1 MYSTTMRRTITGRHT
16 FTGRGALSN
25 PPGRFDLQKLEAVD
39 DGWYLE
45 EAPDSIATTLEPERA
60 RTVISHN
67 DSPDIPFESSINPY
81 RGCEH
86 ACNYCSSGDTLVF
99 MGGGRTRRISELRVG
114 DEIYGTRRVGW
125 YRRYTKSRVLAHW
138 STIKPAFRITL
149 EDGTTLVTSGDHRFL
164 TERGW
169 KFVTGTECG
178 RARRPH
184 LTTSNKLMGTG
195 AFAEAVRSNDD
206 YRRGYLCGII
216 RGDAHLGTVDY
227 LRKDGSAGKS
237 HRFRLALCD
246 QEALVRARNYLLD
259 FDISTNG
266 FLFQAAVGSRRAM
279 HAISAQ
285 SFTRVQSIRGLIA
298 WPTSPTKEW
307 SAGFLAGIFDAE
319 GSFSQTVLRIK
330 NTDAEII
337 GWIRECLRAFN
348 FTFVVEHIHHEDKKP
363 IDVVRLKGG
372 LREHLRFFHAVCPAI
387 SRKLDIEGQ
396 AVKSDARLRLVH
408 IEPLQTMRLYDI
420 TTETEDFIANGVIS
434 HNCFARP
441 SHAYMGLS
449 PGLDFETR
457 LFYKADAAKLLEAE
471 LARPDYVCKPIM
483 LGANTDPYQ
492 PVERRMQ
499 VTRSILEVLAR
510 TRHPVT
516 VLTKS
521 ALVLRD
527 LDLLAELAGQGL
539 ASVGISVTTQD
550 NELKRTLEPR
560 AASPAARLRALEALS
575 EAGVRTGVMVA
586 PVIPALTDHE
596 MEGILAAAAAA
607 GVRWAGYVLLRL
619 PYEIKDLF
627 AEWLAEHYPERAQH
641 VLSLIRAMREGRDND
656 PRFGSRMRGT
666 GPYAVLLRN
675 RFRIACQRLNLNSSA
690 RDTLNTELFRPPAPA
705 GPQLR
710 LGL

>member
-1 MYSTTMRRTITGRHT
+1 MRRTITGRQS

-60 RTVISHN
+60 RSVISTN
-67 DSPDIPFESSINPY
+67 DSPDIPFEQSINPY
-81 RGCEH
+81 RGCSH
-86 ACNYCSSGDTLVF
+86 GCVYCTSGDTPIL
-99 MGGGRTRRISELRVG
+99 MADGRLRPIAKLGVG
-114 DEIYGTRRVGW
+114 DEIYGTRRVGH
-125 YRRYTKSRVLAHW
+125 YRRYVKSRVLARW

-169 KFVTGTECG
+169 KFVTGTEWG
-178 RARRPH
+178 RLRRPH

-195 AFAEAVRSNDD
+195 AFAQPVRTNDD
-206 YRRGYLCGII
+206 YRRGYLCGMI
-216 RGDAHLGTVDY
+216 RGDGLLRTVVRQ
-227 LRKDGSAGKS
+227 RKDGSIGQS
-237 HRFRLALCD
+237 HQFRLALCD

-259 FDISTNG
+259 FEVSTQG
-266 FLFQAAVGSRRAM
+266 FLFQAAAGNRRAM
-279 HAISAQ
+279 HAISAY
-285 SFTRVQSIRGLIA
+285 STGVRLIHELVAWSVSPSI
-298 WPTSPTKEW
+298 EW
-307 SAGFLAGIFDAE
+307 AAGFLAGIFDAE
-319 GSFSQTVLRIK
+319 GSFSQTVLRIS
-330 NTDAEII
+330 NTDPEII
-337 GWIRECLRAFN
+337 GRICSCLRTFG
-348 FTFVVEHIHHEDKKP
+348 FTFVVEHAPFETRKP
-363 IDVVRLKGG
+363 MDVVRLTGG
-372 LREHLRFFHAVCPAI
+372 LREHLRFFHTVGPAI

-396 AVKSDARLRLVH
+396 AVKSDARLKVIS
-408 IEPLQTMRLYDI
+408 IEPLKAMRLYDI

-434 HNCFARP
+434 HNCYARP
-441 SHAYMGLS
+441 SHAYLGLS
-449 PGLDFETR
+449 PGLDFETH
-457 LFYKADAAKLLEAE
+457 LFYKADAAKVLEAE

-492 PVERRMQ
+492 PVERRML

-516 VLTKS
+516 VVTKS

-527 LDLLAELAGQGL
+527 LDLLTELAGQGL
-539 ASVGISVTTQD
+539 ASVALSVTTLD
-550 NELKRTLEPR
+550 AELKRRLEPR
-560 AASPAARLRALEALS
+560 TASPQARLRTLAALS
-575 EAGVRTGVMVA
+575 AAGVPSGVLVA

-596 MEGILAAAAAA
+596 MEGILAAAAQA

-627 AEWLAEHYPERAQH
+627 VEWLAEHYPQRAEH
-641 VLSLIRAMREGRDND
+641 VMSLIRAMRGGRDND

-675 RFRIACQRLNLNSSA
+675 RFRIACQRLNLNSAA
-690 RDTLNTELFRPPAPA
+690 RDTLNTALFCPPEPA
-705 GPQLR
+705 GSQLR

>member
-1 MYSTTMRRTITGRHT
+1 MRRTITGRQA

-25 PPGRFDLQKLEAVD
+25 PPGRFDLQTLEAVD

-45 EAPDSIATTLEPERA
+45 EAPDSIATTLEPDRA
-60 RTVISHN
+60 RSVISHN
-67 DSPDIPFESSINPY
+67 DSPDIPFERSINPY

-86 ACNYCSSGDTLVF
+86 ACSYCAAGDTAVL
-99 MGGGRTRRISELRVG
+99 MADGSTRPLYQLKVG
-114 DEIYGTRRVGW
+114 HEIYGTRRVGH
-125 YRRYTKSRVLAHW
+125 YRRFVKSRVLAHW

-169 KFVTGTECG
+169 KFVTGSQCG
-178 RARRPH
+178 GARRPH
-184 LTTSNKLMGTG
+184 LTRCNKLMGTG
-195 AFAEAVRSNDD
+195 AFAEAVRTNDD
-206 YRRGYLCGII
+206 YRRGYLCGMI

-259 FDISTNG
+259 FDVSTNG
-266 FLFQAAVGSRRAM
+266 FLFQAAVGNRRAM

-285 SFTRVQSIRGLIA
+285 SFTRVQSIRGLIS
-298 WPTSPTKEW
+298 WPTSPTREW

-319 GSFSQTVLRIK
+319 GSFSQTILRIP
-330 NTDAEII
+330 NTDSEIVS
-337 GWIRECLRAFN
+337 WIRRCLFDFN
-348 FTFVVEHIHHEDKKP
+348 FSSVIEHIHHDDRKP
-363 IDVVRLKGG
+363 MDVVRLKGG
-372 LREHLRFFHAVCPAI
+372 LREHLRFFHTVCPAI

-396 AVKSDARLRLVH
+396 AVKSDARLGVVH

-441 SHAYMGLS
+441 SHAYLGLS

-457 LFYKADAAKLLEAE
+457 LFYKADAAKVLEAE

-560 AASPAARLRALEALS
+560 AASPAARLRALAALS
-575 EAGVRTGVMVA
+575 AAGVPTGVLVA

-596 MEGILAAAAAA
+596 LEGILAAAAAA

-627 AEWLAEHYPERAQH
+627 AEWLTEHYPQRAEH
-641 VLSLIRAMREGRDND
+641 VMSLIRAMRGGREND

-666 GPYAVLLRN
+666 GPYALLLKN
-675 RFRIACQRLNLNSSA
+675 RFHIACRRLNLNSAA
-690 RDTLNTELFRPPAPA
+690 RDTLSTALFRPPAPA
-705 GPQLR
+705 GSQLR

>member
-1 MYSTTMRRTITGRHT
+1 MRRTITGRRS

-45 EAPDSIATTLEPERA
+45 ESPDSIATTLEPERA
-60 RTVISHN
+60 RSVISHN
-67 DSPDIPFESSINPY
+67 DSPDIPFERSINPY

-86 ACNYCSSGDTLVF
+86 ACGYCLGSDTPIF
-99 MGGGRTRRISELRVG
+99 MADGRLRPIAKLGVG
-114 DEIYGTRRVGW
+114 DEIYGTRRIGH
-125 YRRYTKSRVLAHW
+125 YRRYVKSRVLARW

-169 KFVTGTECG
+169 KFVTGSQCG
-178 RARRPH
+178 SARRPH

-195 AFAEAVRSNDD
+195 AFAEAVRTNDD
-206 YRRGYLCGII
+206 YRRGYLCGMI
-216 RGDAHLGTVDY
+216 RGDAHLGTVNY

-237 HRFRLALCD
+237 HQFRLALCD

-259 FDISTNG
+259 FEVSTQG
-266 FLFQAAVGSRRAM
+266 FLFQAAVGNRRAV
-279 HAISAQ
+279 HAIRTHS
-285 SFTRVQSIRGLIA
+285 SGVLLIRELIA
-298 WPTSPTKEW
+298 WPVSPSREW
-307 SAGFLAGIFDAE
+307 AAGFLAGIFDAE

-337 GWIRECLRAFN
+337 GWICGCLRTFN
-348 FTFVVEHIHHEDKKP
+348 FNFVVEHIHHEDRKP
-363 IDVVRLKGG
+363 IDVVRLTGG
-372 LREHLRFFHAVCPAI
+372 LREHLRFFHTLSPAI

-396 AVKSDARLRLVH
+396 AVKSDARLQVVS

-420 TTETEDFIANGVIS
+420 TTETEDFIANGVVT
-434 HNCFARP
+434 HNCYARP

-457 LFYKADAAKLLEAE
+457 LFYKADAAKVLEAE

-492 PVERRMQ
+492 PVERRMK

-516 VLTKS
+516 VVTKS

-527 LDLLAELAGQGL
+527 LDLLTELAGQGL
-539 ASVGISVTTQD
+539 ASVAISVTTQD
-550 NELKRTLEPR
+550 AQLKRTLEPR
-560 AASPAARLRALEALS
+560 AASPQARLRTLAALS
-575 EAGVRTGVMVA
+575 AAGVPCGVLVA

-596 MEGILAAAAAA
+596 LEGILAAAAQA

-627 AEWLAEHYPERAQH
+627 AEWLAEHYPQRAEH
-641 VLSLIRAMREGRDND
+641 VMSLIRAMRGGRDND

-675 RFRIACQRLNLNSSA
+675 RFRIACQRLNLNAAA
-690 RDTLNTELFRPPAPA
+690 RDTLNTALFCPPAPA
-705 GPQLR
+705 GSQLR